1 MISTLLPA
9 CILLFLLIFPSS
21 VTAADVVINEFEVEP
36 SSSQWVELYNTSAS
50 LVDISGWII
59 DDNGSLSTK
68 FTIPQNTLLPSNTCI
83 TFTSGNFNFNTASSD
98 SAQLFSGSTVI
109 DVYSYTKSAGTNVS
123 FGRSP
128 DGTGEWITMT
138 PSFGSFNISGDPCL
152 APATPTPT
160 ATPTVT
166 PKPTVPPP
174 SPTMTQSVPIVSATS
189 TITPTR
195 MSTIALTVSEK
206 IVSTDREEY
215 PDILGVEDGEEE
227 IIESSSTGKT
237 NDKIIRTKSLII
249 ALLFIS
255 AGIGLFAI
263 ASLLTKVD
271 IWNKKEKK

>member
-9 CILLFLLIFPSS
+9 CIILSLLFFPSS
-21 VTAADVVINEFEVEP
+21 VFASVVINEFEVEP

-109 DVYSYTKSAGTNVS
+109 DVYSYTKSAGNNMS

-128 DGTGEWITMT
+128 DGTGEWVTMT

-152 APATPTPT
+152 PPATPIPTSTPINTPT
-160 ATPTVT
+160 STLSPTVT
-166 PKPTVPPP
+166 PSTV
-174 SPTMTQSVPIVSATS
+174 VATS
-189 TITPTR
+189 MVMITPTHT
-195 MSTIALTVSEK
+195 STSTPAIRTK
-206 IVSTDREEY
+206 IISTDVMED
-215 PDILGVEDGEEE
+215 PAILGVEDALAEDV
-227 IIESSSTGKT
+227 IESSATSRT
-237 NDKIIRTKSLII
+237 NDHAVKTKSLII

-271 IWNKKEKK
+271 IWSRKEKK